1 MRITL
6 DELKNVKTFKE
17 HEEGRYTM
25 RVIEAKEGVSSQK
38 GTEFLQIDCET
49 MGEDVFNI
57 SNRFYN
63 TEKSLSILLNFLSAI
78 GFYNEGEMVDFQ
90 PDDLL
95 GSIFS
100 VELVK
105 GEPNE
110 NGRSYLEFKPW
121 TCEEVSGVTTPKKKA
136 SKKTEAKDEL
146 ISEEEIPF

>member
-17 HEEGRYTM
+17 HEEGRYTL
-25 RVIEAKEGVSSQK
+25 RVVNAKEGVSQSS
-38 GTEFLQIDCET
+38 TEYLEIEGEVI
-49 MGEDVFNI
+49 GEDTFKI
-57 SNRFYN
+57 RNRFYN
-63 TEKSLSILLNFLSAI
+63 TEKALSIMLDFLSAI
-78 GFYNEGEMVDFQ
+78 GFYEEGKMVEFE

-95 GSIFS
+95 GAIFS

-121 TCEEVSGVTTPKKKA
+121 TCEEVSGVATPAKRA
-136 SKKTEAKDEL
+136 SKSEDKEEL
-146 ISEEEIPF
+146 PF

>member
-6 DELKNVKTFKE
+6 DELKNVKIFKE

-25 RVIEAKEGVSSQK
+25 RVVKAKEGVTSQS

-49 MGEDVFNI
+49 MGDDVFSIN
-57 SNRFYN
+57 NRFYN
-63 TEKSLSILLNFLSAI
+63 TEKALSILLNFLSAI
-78 GFYNEGEMVDFQ
+78 GFYEEGKMVEFE

-95 GSIFS
+95 GVIFS

-121 TCEEVSGVTTPKKKA
+121 TCEEVSGQATPKKKVVEE
-136 SKKTEAKDEL
+136 KEDDTEQL
-146 ISEEEIPF
+146 PF

>member
-25 RVIEAKEGVSSQK
+25 RVVGAKEGISSQK

-63 TEKSLSILLNFLSAI
+63 TEKSLSILLNFLSSV
-78 GFYNEGEMVDFQ
+78 GFYQEGEMVDFE
-90 PDDLL
+90 PDYLL

-100 VELVK
+100 VELKKDDPTEDGKV
-105 GEPNE
+105 
-110 NGRSYLEFKPW
+110 YLRFKPW
-121 TCEEVSGVTTPKKKA
+121 TCEEVSGVATPKKTA
-136 SKKTEAKDEL
+136 KKVEES
-146 ISEEEIPF
+146 SEMPF

>member
-25 RVIEAKEGVSSQK
+25 RVVKAKEGVTSQS

-49 MGEDVFNI
+49 MGDDVFNI
-57 SNRFYN
+57 NNRFYN
-63 TEKSLSILLNFLSAI
+63 TEKALSILLNFLSAV
-78 GFYNEGEMVDFQ
+78 GFYNEGEMVEFE

-95 GSIFS
+95 GAIFS

-105 GEPNE
+105 GEPND

-121 TCEEVSGVTTPKKKA
+121 TCEEVSGVATSAKKVSKKA
-136 SKKTEAKDEL
+136 EDEDEL

>member
-25 RVIEAKEGVSSQK
+25 RVVKAKEGVTSQS

-49 MGEDVFNI
+49 MGDDVFSIN
-57 SNRFYN
+57 NRFYN
-63 TEKSLSILLNFLSAI
+63 TEKALSILLNFLSSI
-78 GFYNEGEMVDFQ
+78 GFYEEGKMVEFE

-95 GSIFS
+95 GAIFS

-121 TCEEVSGVTTPKKKA
+121 TCEEVSGVATPAKKA
-136 SKKTEAKDEL
+136 SKKSEDKEEL
-146 ISEEEIPF
+146 PF

>member
-17 HEEGRYTM
+17 HAEGRYTM
-25 RVIEAKEGVSSQK
+25 RVVKAKEGVTTQK
-38 GTEFLQIDCET
+38 GTEYLQIDCET

-63 TEKSLSILLNFLSAI
+63 TEKALSILLNFLSAV
-78 GFYNEGEMVDFQ
+78 GFYEEGQVVDFS
-90 PDDLL
+90 PEDLL

-105 GEPNE
+105 DEPDE
-110 NGRSYLEFKPW
+110 NGRSYLIFKPW
-121 TCEEVSGVTTPKKKA
+121 TCEEVSGQATPKKA
-136 SKKTEAKDEL
+136 SKNAEDTE
-146 ISEEEIPF
+146 SMPF

>member
-6 DELKNVKTFKE
+6 DELKNVKQFKE

-25 RVIEAKEGVSSQK
+25 RVVKAKEGVTSQS

-49 MGEDVFNI
+49 MGDDVFSIN
-57 SNRFYN
+57 NRFYK
-63 TEKSLSILLNFLSAI
+63 TEKALSILLNFLSSI
-78 GFYNEGEMVDFQ
+78 GFYEEGKMIEFE

-95 GSIFS
+95 GAIFS

-121 TCEEVSGVTTPKKKA
+121 TCEEVSGTATPAKKA
-136 SKKTEAKDEL
+136 SKKAEPEDETL
-146 ISEEEIPF
+146 PF

>member
-25 RVIEAKEGVSSQK
+25 RVVKAKEGVTSQS

-49 MGEDVFNI
+49 MGDDVFNI
-57 SNRFYN
+57 NNRFYN
-63 TEKSLSILLNFLSAI
+63 TEKALSILLDFLSAV
-78 GFYNEGEMVDFQ
+78 GFYNEGEMVEFE
-90 PDDLL
+90 PNDLL
-95 GSIFS
+95 GAIFS

-105 GEPNE
+105 GEPND

-121 TCEEVSGVTTPKKKA
+121 TCEEVSGVATPAKKA
-136 SKKTEAKDEL
+136 SKKAEPEDEL
-146 ISEEEIPF
+146 IPESELPF

>member
-25 RVIEAKEGVSSQK
+25 RIVAAKEGVSSQK

-49 MGEDVFNI
+49 MNDDVFSI

-63 TEKSLSILLNFLSAI
+63 TEKSLSILLNFLSSV
-78 GFYNEGEMVDFQ
+78 GFYQEGEMVEFE

-95 GSIFS
+95 GAIFS
-100 VELVK
+100 VELKKDDPTPDGKV
-105 GEPNE
+105 
-110 NGRSYLEFKPW
+110 YLRFVPW
-121 TCEEVSGVTTPKKKA
+121 TCEEVSGQATPKKA
-136 SKKTEAKDEL
+136 SKKVEES
-146 ISEEEIPF
+146 SEMPF

>member
-17 HEEGRYTM
+17 HEEGRYQM
-25 RVIEAKEGVSSQK
+25 RVVKAKEGVSSQK
-38 GTEFLQIDCET
+38 GTEFLQIECET

-63 TEKSLSILLNFLSAI
+63 TEKSLSILLNFLSAV
-78 GFYNEGEMVDFQ
+78 GFYNEGEMVEFQ

-100 VELVK
+100 VELIK
-105 GEPNE
+105 GEPDE
-110 NGRSYLEFKPW
+110 NNRRYLAFKPW
-121 TCEEVSGVTTPKKKA
+121 TCEASETAKAAKKVSKKA
-136 SKKTEAKDEL
+136 EDIEEL
-146 ISEEEIPF
+146 PF

>member
-17 HEEGRYTM
+17 HEEGRYQM
-25 RVIEAKEGVSSQK
+25 RVVKAKEGVSSQK

-49 MGEDVFNI
+49 MGDDVFNI

-63 TEKSLSILLNFLSAI
+63 TEKALSILLNFLSAV
-78 GFYNEGEMVDFQ
+78 GFYNEGEMVEFE

-100 VELVK
+100 VELEKDDPTDDGKV
-105 GEPNE
+105 
-110 NGRSYLEFKPW
+110 YLRFKPW
-121 TCEEVSGVTTPKKKA
+121 TCEAVEQINKSKKA
-136 SKKTEAKDEL
+136 STKV
-146 ISEEEIPF
+146 EESDSMPF